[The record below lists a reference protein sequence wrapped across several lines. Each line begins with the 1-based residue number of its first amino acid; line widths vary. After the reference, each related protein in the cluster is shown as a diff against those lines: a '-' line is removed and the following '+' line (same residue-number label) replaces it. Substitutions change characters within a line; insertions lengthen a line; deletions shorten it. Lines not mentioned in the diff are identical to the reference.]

1 MTPDATADATL
12 DVSAD
17 AAVDAMANVSADAA
31 TACRVDAPTACP
43 DASPRYADLVPI
55 FRRRCVTCHDGTTE
69 GPWPLDTYGHI
80 SDWQREVRD
89 ELLRCTMPPADAGV
103 EFPAEERDA
112 ILTWLRCGLPQ

>member
-1 MTPDATADATL
+1 MTPDTTADAPLDVTLDASADATL
-12 DVSAD
+12 D
-17 AAVDAMANVSADAA
+17 A
-31 TACRVDAPTACP
+31 TAACAVDAPTACP

-89 ELLRCTMPPADAGV
+89 ELVRCSMPPADAGV
-103 EFPAEERDA
+103 VFPVEERDA